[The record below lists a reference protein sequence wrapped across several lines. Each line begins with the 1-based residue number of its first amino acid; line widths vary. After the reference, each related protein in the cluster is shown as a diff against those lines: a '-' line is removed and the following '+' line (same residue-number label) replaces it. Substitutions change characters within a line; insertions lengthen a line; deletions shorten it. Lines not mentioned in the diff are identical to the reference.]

1 MTRNTG
7 STGPDSASPALSLD
21 AGVTAELAGSRPA
34 PRPIRLQLPELQ
46 LAGRDWPAAS
56 QADPHTDSSGA
67 NALPVLALHGWLDN
81 AASFAHLVP
90 LLPGAHRIVALD
102 LPGHGESDHRPP
114 GAHTYFLDY
123 VPTVFEAADA
133 LGWDRFILLG
143 HSMGAGIGTLA
154 AGVDGAHSAGGAG
167 EDSAGSANAGRMA
180 GLILIDGMGPLTDDG
195 AGAPQRYANYLKTV
209 RAEQA
214 KAASERE
221 AGQVE
226 QGGGSVYATAEHA
239 VRARKLV
246 GGLSDPSARRLVL
259 RSLRARL
266 NAAGEIDAY
275 IWGTDPRLK
284 WPSPLRL
291 TEEQV
296 RAFLSAIA
304 APTLMIAA
312 GDSEFA
318 AYKNILAPRAARI
331 ASLTSVELSGGHHLH
346 MERPAPVARA
356 IVEFL
361 KTL

>member
-1 MTRNTG
+1 MT
-7 STGPDSASPALSLD
+7 TGPDSDSSALSLD
-21 AGVTAELAGSRPA
+21 AGVTAELAGPRPA
-34 PRPIRLQLPELQ
+34 PQPIRLQLPDLR
-46 LAGRDWPAAS
+46 LAGRDWPAAE
-56 QADPHTDSSGA
+56 SGETL
-67 NALPVLALHGWLDN
+67 LPILALHGWLDN
-81 AASFAHLVP
+81 AASFDHLIP
-90 LLPGAHRIVALD
+90 LLPTAHRIVALD

-114 GAHTYFLDY
+114 GTHTYFLDY

-154 AGVDGAHSAGGAG
+154 AGVDGTADARAG
-167 EDSAGSANAGRMA
+167 GRMA

-195 AGAPQRYANYLKTV
+195 DGAPERYANYLRTV
-209 RAEQA
+209 RADQA
-214 KAASERE
+214 RQVDARKA
-221 AGQVE
+221 GLPE

-246 GGLSDPSARRLVL
+246 GGLSDTSARRLVL
-259 RSLRARL
+259 RSLRARR
-266 NAAGEIDAY
+266 NASGEIDAY

-296 RAFLSAIA
+296 RAFLGAIT

-331 ASLTSVELSGGHHLH
+331 QSLSSVELSGGHHLH
-346 MERPAPVARA
+346 MERPGPVAEA

-361 KTL
+361 KNVRA